1 MRRHDETRLLILDK
15 QEFMKKSIQ
24 VLTAGLFALATAIP
38 AAQAQDVIRPYEQ
51 WESTQFVALSGHQPS
66 DYVTIDNNWEIAY
79 RLRTPQTAD
88 ELRQSGTPCTDS
100 QLMLLEVGG
109 ILAPRQGGKWQTVIP
124 ILDKKQTDAL
134 RAFSREVAATIYAR
148 TKDDFNAL
156 TQSINKMGY
165 PNNAFSL
172 VFSYLLDGRMWTRLV
187 LFDDVQQH
195 ATWSGC
201 YWVLYEPRTGFAC
214 GTNGYGEQ
222 DICLTYLDSRIAPD
236 PNVMEQLA
244 DELRQSGRVANE
256 SLIAKLFPYGL
267 LNQGGHPRFPI
278 IKQQADDF
286 HKLTDT
292 LVQHIST
299 ELKSHCKDLSE
310 RFGITQEKEGMVI
323 LYHEVMWD
331 LIDLLLRDKLIS
343 LPPVFQDAKTHKNRL
358 NDVVFFVEGGLMQ

>member
-1 MRRHDETRLLILDK
+1 MRRRDETRLLILDK

-24 VLTAGLFALATAIP
+24 VLAAGLFALATAIS
-38 AAQAQDVIRPYEQ
+38 AAQAQDVIRPNEQ

-156 TQSINKMGY
+156 TQSIDRMGY
-165 PNNAFSL
+165 PNNTFSL

-244 DELRQSGRVANE
+244 D
-256 SLIAKLFPYGL
+256 
-267 LNQGGHPRFPI
+267 
-278 IKQQADDF
+278 DF

-299 ELKSHCKDLSE
+299 ELKDHCKDLSE

-331 LIDLLLRDKLIS
+331 LIDLLLQDKIIS

>member
-1 MRRHDETRLLILDK
+1 
-15 QEFMKKSIQ
+15 MKKSIQ
-24 VLTAGLFALATAIP
+24 VLAAGLFALATAIS
-38 AAQAQDVIRPYEQ
+38 AAQAQDVIRPNEQ

-156 TQSINKMGY
+156 TQSIDRMGY
-165 PNNAFSL
+165 PNNTFSL

-244 DELRQSGRVANE
+244 D
-256 SLIAKLFPYGL
+256 
-267 LNQGGHPRFPI
+267 
-278 IKQQADDF
+278 DF

-299 ELKSHCKDLSE
+299 ELKDHCKDLSE

-331 LIDLLLRDKLIS
+331 LIDLLLQDKIIS